1 LRSWLVFV
9 LFAEWLVAC
18 GTGDPPA
25 PPVPDVPYIELEG
38 QNTPIFR
45 EWVGSTLG
53 AADVQIRARVTGTID
68 GIHFTEGGL
77 VDKGALLYTIDANEL
92 DERVAAARGQ
102 LAEAETRLAKAKA
115 DVARYKPLAAIN
127 AVSKRDLD
135 EMLANQGAAE
145 GGVEAARAG
154 VKVAEINR
162 GYAEVRAPISGYIG
176 ISEVRVGDLVGPT
189 TSQSLLNTVSQID
202 PIHVRFSISER
213 EYLDF
218 RRRNENEPTLEVRS
232 PPLTLILADGSELP
246 DKGKLLN
253 VQRQVDASTG
263 ALTIEAEF
271 PNPER
276 LVRPGQFGRVRAE
289 VEDRQNV
296 VLVPQSAVRELQGLY
311 QALVV
316 GPNDTVEVRGIEV
329 STRIGNN
336 WLVEKGLKPGDRLLL
351 AGMQRLKPG
360 MKIKPVPGGEA
371 PNATASAPRS

>member
-1 LRSWLVFV
+1 M
-9 LFAEWLVAC
+9 
-18 GTGDPPA
+18 
-25 PPVPDVPYIELEG
+25 PDVPYIELTG
-38 QNTPIFR
+38 QNTPIYR

-77 VDKGALLYTIDANEL
+77 VEKDALLYTIDANEL
-92 DERVAAARGQ
+92 DERLAAAKGQ

-145 GGVEAARAG
+145 GAVEAARAG

-162 GYAEVRAPISGYIG
+162 SYAEVHAPISGYIG

-271 PNPER
+271 PNPGR

-329 STRIGNN
+329 STRIGNH

-360 MKIKPVPGGEA
+360 MKIHPVPGSET
-371 PNATASAPRS
+371 PNAANATRS